1 MEKKMKEDKQLN
13 GITYKSMALI
23 TFGVVLGIVG
33 TLNLQA
39 RPQSS
44 FETAA
49 LHLQAPF
56 EVDSVEPANWSE

>member
-1 MEKKMKEDKQLN
+1 MTDNKQLS

-56 EVDSVEPANWSE
+56 EVDSVEPAQWSSND

>member
-1 MEKKMKEDKQLN
+1 MSDNKQLS
-13 GITYKSMALI
+13 GVTYKSMALI
-23 TFGVVLGIVG
+23 TFGVALGIIG

-39 RPQSS
+39 RPRSS

-56 EVDSVEPANWSE
+56 EVDSIEPAQWGSND